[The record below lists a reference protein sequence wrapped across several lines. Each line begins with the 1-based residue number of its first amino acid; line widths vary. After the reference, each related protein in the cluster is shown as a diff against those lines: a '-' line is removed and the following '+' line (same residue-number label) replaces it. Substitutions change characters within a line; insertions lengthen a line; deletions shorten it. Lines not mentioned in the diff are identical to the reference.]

1 MHPMASMKA
10 PTPPRFEVFVDRG
23 GTFTDCLLL
32 DRETAVVRATKILS
46 TDDAPILGACAL
58 LGVTRDALPAFDL
71 RLGTTVATNALLERR
86 GARVGLVVTTGFGDL
101 PHIGDQARA
110 SLFALDVA
118 PRPVLH
124 VATLEVSARVSASGE
139 RIAPLDE
146 AAVRSGLVAM
156 QHEHGV
162 TSLAIALVH
171 ANAFPEDEARVAEIA
186 SSLGF
191 ENVSVSHLIVPE
203 LGLLARMGTTLV
215 DAYVTPVLLAYVRAL
230 EAALPMARI
239 RFAQSSGALA
249 ASSRVRG
256 RDAVL
261 SGPAGGVVATAAIA
275 RALGV
280 PAALGFDMGG
290 TSTDVCRVAG
300 EPELSNEGRVAGM
313 LVRAPMM
320 PVHTVA
326 AGGGSICRIEG
337 SRLVVGPESAGSVP
351 GPLCYG
357 HPDATAITLTDAAVV
372 LGRVPIADFP
382 IPLHIARAHDALARE
397 AAKIGFTPHALAEG
411 FLTVAVERMA
421 AAIREVSVT
430 RGYDPRDAPLV
441 VFGGAGGQYAGLV
454 ARALGVTRLVF
465 SPFAGVLSAYG
476 IGLARAGVHS
486 EADAGRIVIG
496 AGDLDGLARTF
507 DALEAKGRD
516 TLAEEGTC
524 ATTFTRAVD
533 LRYVGTEAALAVPFG
548 DASAMRVAFDE
559 AHRRTF
565 GYTRDAADVEALT
578 LRLHVSEGARALP
591 DATLARARFAATTTS
606 LVIDGVTHDVP
617 LLDVLDIDET
627 PVDGPAVLRD
637 PWSTIIV
644 EPGMRATRVREGIA
658 LVDHMTAAPQ
668 ASSLDA
674 VRLEVMNHAFMSIA
688 EQMGAVLR
696 RTAMST
702 NIRDRLDFSCAVFDA
717 AGDLIANAPHI
728 PVHLGAMGECVQAV
742 YRAHPDVA
750 PGDAFVVND
759 PAMGGS
765 HLPDLTVVSPVHDAE
780 GALAFWV
787 ASRGHHADVGGAT
800 PGSMPAFS
808 TTIEDEGIVLRA
820 LPIVRGGRFD
830 EAAVRAALAAHAFP
844 ARRPDEN
851 VADLVAKLA
860 ANRRGEQGLVE
871 LAARHGQA
879 FVTRAMEAVQH
890 AADLAVREALA
901 SLPRGTRT
909 FEDALDDGT
918 PIRVAITLHDAGC
931 DIDFA
936 GTSPAVHGNANA
948 PRAVTRSAV
957 LYVVRAL
964 VGTDIPLN
972 AGCMR
977 SVTLRIP
984 EGSLLDPPAGRA
996 VAAGNVETSQ
1006 RVVDVLLGALGVA
1019 AASQGTMNNIAFGN
1033 ATFGYYE
1040 TLAGGTGATRDAHGA
1055 DATHSHMTNSRL
1067 TDVEVIETRF
1077 PVRLL
1082 RTAIRR
1088 GSGGDGRRHGGDG
1101 LVREYLFLAPVR
1113 VSVIAERRVH
1123 APFGLEGGSPGARGR
1138 NAIDGVLVPG
1148 RFEGDVPAGAT
1159 LLVETPGGGGFGER
1173 CADPAD

>member
-1 MHPMASMKA
+1 MSSMPP
-10 PTPPRFEVFVDRG
+10 PTPTRFEVFVDRG

-58 LGVTRDALPAFDL
+58 FGVSRDALPAFDL

-86 GARVGLVVTTGFGDL
+86 GARVGLVVTRGFGDL

-118 PRPVLH
+118 ARPVLH
-124 VATLEVSARVSASGE
+124 VATLEVSARVSARGE

-146 AAVRSGLVAM
+146 AVVRADLVAM
-156 QHEHGV
+156 KRDRGV
-162 TSLAIALVH
+162 TSIAIALVH
-171 ANAFPEDEARVAEIA
+171 AHAFPEDEQRIAGIAAEV
-186 SSLGF
+186 GF
-191 ENVSVSHLIVPE
+191 DNVSVSHVIVPE

-215 DAYVTPVLLAYVRAL
+215 DAYVTPPLVAYVRAL
-230 EAALPMARI
+230 EAALPTARI

-249 ASSRVRG
+249 AASRVRG

-275 RALGV
+275 RALGA

-290 TSTDVCRVAG
+290 TSTDVCRVEG
-300 EPELSNEGRVAGM
+300 EPELRNEGRVAGM

-326 AGGGSICRIEG
+326 AGGGSICRVEG

-351 GPLCYG
+351 GPLAYG
-357 HPDATAITLTDAAVV
+357 HPDAAAITLTDAAVV
-372 LGRVPIADFP
+372 LGRVPARDFP
-382 IPLHIARAHDALARE
+382 IPLHVARAHEALARE

-454 ARALGVTRLVF
+454 ARALGVRRLVF

-476 IGLARAGVHS
+476 IGLARAGVHE
-486 EADAGRIVIG
+486 EADAGRVVLG
-496 AGDLDGLARTF
+496 AVRLDELARTF
-507 DALEAKGRD
+507 DALEARARE
-516 TLAEEGTC
+516 TLATEGAH
-524 ATTFTRAVD
+524 ATRFVRTVD

-548 DASAMRVAFDE
+548 DAAAMRRAFAE
-559 AHRRTF
+559 VHRRTF
-565 GYTRDAADVEALT
+565 GYTREGADVEALT
-578 LRLHVSEGARALP
+578 LRLFVSEGARALP
-591 DATLARARFAATTTS
+591 HATLERARFAPTTTS
-606 LVIDGVTHDVP
+606 LTIDGVAREVP
-617 LLDVLDIDET
+617 LIDVLDVGDAPIE
-627 PVDGPAVLRD
+627 GPALLRD
-637 PWSTIIV
+637 PWSTIVV
-644 EPGMRATRVREGIA
+644 EPGMRATRVDEGIE
-658 LVDHMTAAPQ
+658 VFDHGTRAPE

-674 VRLEVMNHAFMSIA
+674 VRIEVMNHAFMSIA

-717 AGDLIANAPHI
+717 GGNLIANAPHI

-742 YRAHPDVA
+742 YRAHPEVA

-765 HLPDLTVVSPVHDAE
+765 HLPDLTVVSPVHDAS
-780 GALAFWV
+780 GALSFWV

-830 EAAVRAALAAHAFP
+830 EAAVRVALAAHAYP

-851 VADLVAKLA
+851 VADLVAMLA

-871 LAARHGQA
+871 LAARHGEA
-879 FVTRAMEAVQH
+879 YVTRAMEAVQH

-909 FEDALDDGT
+909 FDDALDDGT
-918 PIRVAITLHDAGC
+918 PLRVAITLTDAGC
-931 DIDFA
+931 DIDFS

-964 VGTDIPLN
+964 VGKDIPLN

-977 SVTLRIP
+977 SVRLTIP

-1006 RVVDVLLGALGVA
+1006 RIVDVLLGALGLA
-1019 AASQGTMNNIAFGN
+1019 AASQGTMNNIAFGD
-1033 ATFGYYE
+1033 AAFGYYE
-1040 TLAGGTGATRDAHGA
+1040 TLAGGTGATARADGA

-1077 PVRLL
+1077 PVRLV

-1088 GSGGDGRRHGGDG
+1088 GSGGDGRRRGGDG
-1101 LVREYLFLAPVR
+1101 LVREYLFLSPVR
-1113 VSVIAERRVH
+1113 VSVIAERRVR

-1138 NAIDGVLVPG
+1138 NTIDGHDVPG

-1159 LLVETPGGGGFGER
+1159 LCIQTPGGGGFGER
-1173 CADPAD
+1173 CAAPAD